1 MFANTYVAVCL
12 GPYLYVTSVSTKL
25 FVHIYSPTHSYRL
38 VTKELEVGRVRLTL
52 TEICCR
58 IIEVGL
64 VEVLT
69 VNSQASLEIE
79 VLRVI
84 RKEPLV

>member
-25 FVHIYSPTHSYRL
+25 FVQIYSATHSYRL

-58 IIEVGL
+58 IIELVGL
-64 VEVLT
+64 AEVLT

-79 VLRVI
+79 VLKVI
-84 RKEPLV
+84 RK